1 MVGFEKKSLFD
12 IYFKMTLEEVIDY
25 YHRLRKYQLENNDN
39 LVKGLEVRKA
49 LYGVV
54 KVLLF
59 LDANS
64 LISVLSQI
72 NNN

>member
-1 MVGFEKKSLFD
+1 MVGFEKKNLFD

-25 YHRLRKYQLENNDN
+25 YQRLRKYQLENNDN